1 MERFINGNYF
11 KVLKM
16 GTKLVFFIAVAFILG
31 ILSNVVYSYYYPVQN
46 NFPVTTT
53 TYVIANEKT
62 IQQEGSFITQ
72 ILGLNN
78 EEKASPYDR
87 IPENKIFVEDDK
99 VIINIAN
106 AQWSRFTDTNS
117 MDPVIDQGANAIQ
130 IIPKSPD
137 EIYVGDIVSYESEYA
152 DGIIIHRVIEIGYDD
167 DGWYALMKGDNNS
180 RVDPGK
186 VRFSQIQ
193 RVVIAIIY

>member
-1 MERFINGNYF
+1 MN
-11 KVLKM
+11 
-16 GTKLVFFIAVAFILG
+16 TKLVFFVALAFILG
-31 ILSNVVYSYYYPVQN
+31 ILSNVVYSSYSSLESKI
-46 NFPVTTT
+46 PVTTT

-62 IQQEGSFITQ
+62 LQQEDSFLTQ
-72 ILGLNN
+72 ILGITN

-87 IPENKIFVEDDK
+87 IPEQKIIIEDDK
-99 VIINIAN
+99 VVINIDN

-137 EIYVGDIVSYESEYA
+137 EIYVGDIVSYKSDYS
-152 DGIIIHRVIEIGYDD
+152 DGIIIHRVIETGYDNE
-167 DGWYALMKGDNNS
+167 GWYCLLKGDNNN

-186 VRFSQIQ
+186 IRFSQIQ